1 MIGCGERMNFG
12 QIVTAMVTPF
22 DEHGEIDYHV
32 TRNLIDYLIA
42 NGTDSLVI
50 AGTTGES
57 PTLTNEEKV
66 QLFAFAVEVVNGRV
80 PVIAGTGSNNTRET
94 IELTMR
100 AEDAGVDAIM
110 LVAPYYNKPC
120 QEGLYQH
127 FKTISEA
134 TSLPIML
141 YNIPGRSVV
150 NISVETVIQLSTIPN
165 IVSIKEAS
173 GNLDIMAEIIER
185 TPDSF
190 SLYSGDDGLTIPVVS
205 IGGTGVVSV
214 ASHVIGNEMQEMIKN
229 FQIGNITEAAR
240 EHRRLLPIMKALFA
254 APNPSGVK
262 AALNAKGI
270 PVGGVRLPMIP
281 LNDEQLGSL
290 KKVLAVYD
298 EVIF

>member
-1 MIGCGERMNFG
+1 MIGCGERMIFG

-22 DEHGEIDYHV
+22 DEQGEIDYHA

-42 NGTDSLVI
+42 NGSDSLVI

-66 QLFAFAVEVVNGRV
+66 QLFACAVEVVNGRV

-94 IELTMR
+94 IELTML
-100 AEDAGVDAIM
+100 AEDAGVDGIM

-127 FKTISEA
+127 FKTIAEA

-150 NISVETVIQLSTIPN
+150 NISVETVIRLSTIPN

-173 GNLDIMAEIIER
+173 GNLDTIAEIIER
-185 TPDSF
+185 TPDGF

-214 ASHVIGNEMQEMIKN
+214 ASHVIGNEMQEMVKN
-229 FQIGNITEAAR
+229 FQIGNIKEAAR

-290 KKVLAVYD
+290 KKVLAMYD